1 MVEVIRVMRRPGI
14 WEYFAECWLC
24 EGTGNVSGERFVIDY
39 DNGGY
44 LVEADADCPDCSGD
58 GYRDLTDEEYEAA
71 VFDGRIPGCAN

>member
-1 MVEVIRVMRRPGI
+1 M
-14 WEYFAECWLC
+14 
-24 EGTGNVSGERFVIDY
+24 SGERFVIDY

-58 GYRDLTDEEYEAA
+58 GYRDLTDDEYEAA